1 MITANDKPLYDRL
14 LSREAAAVR
23 QHLRAA
29 PAYQNRLVRFLEN
42 HDELRAAHEF
52 PVPVHE
58 AAAVLTYLIPSLRFF
73 HEGQLE
79 GRRVKVPIQMG
90 RRREE
95 PVDPLLQE
103 FYRKLLACL
112 KRPEVRQ
119 GRWQLLGVRPAWEGN
134 PTWERCLAFAWEGK
148 AGQLLLITVNYGPT
162 QGQAYVALPFL
173 DLRGSPVILQD
184 LRSEARNERRG
195 DDLLDRGLY
204 LDLPAWGLHVFSC
217 HTNLP
222 SNK

>member
-1 MITANDKPLYDRL
+1 M
-14 LSREAAAVR
+14 
-23 QHLRAA
+23 
-29 PAYQNRLVRFLEN
+29 
-42 HDELRAAHEF
+42 
-52 PVPVHE
+52 
-58 AAAVLTYLIPSLRFF
+58 
-73 HEGQLE
+73 
-79 GRRVKVPIQMG
+79 
-90 RRREE
+90 
-95 PVDPLLQE
+95 
-103 FYRKLLACL
+103 
-112 KRPEVRQ
+112 
-119 GRWQLLGVRPAWEGN
+119 
-134 PTWERCLAFAWEGK
+134 
-148 AGQLLLITVNYGPT
+148 NYGPT